1 MTVGALCSYYLDG
14 WRLGTVREIPI
25 KGLRK
30 GMMRVQ
36 NFASGALSWVQS
48 VCVND
53 PGDTAYRGPKG
64 AELLAIAEAREAE
77 KAAQQAKVNRQK
89 DKARRFHR

>member
-1 MTVGALCSYYLDG
+1 MQVGALCSYYLDG

-30 GMMRVQ
+30 GMVRIQ

-53 PGDTAYRGPKG
+53 PGDTLYRGPRG
-64 AELLAIAEAREAE
+64 AELLAISEARADA
-77 KAAQQAKVNRQK
+77 KAAEQAKANRQK
-89 DKARRFHR
+89 EKSRRFNR